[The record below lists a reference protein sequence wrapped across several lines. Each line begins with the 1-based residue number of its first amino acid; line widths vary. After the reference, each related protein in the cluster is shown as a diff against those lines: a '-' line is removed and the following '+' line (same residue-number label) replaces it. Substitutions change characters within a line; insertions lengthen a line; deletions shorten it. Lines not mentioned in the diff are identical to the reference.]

1 MIDRGSWAYRPS
13 EAFLK
18 KIVGRAD
25 IEDALTRL
33 EKLATEEA
41 RMAAAESLKAI
52 HGVGNRVMGV
62 DSKVYG
68 VQHTLKTVEGRVK
81 RVEGLLLGLEDMLQ
95 GVDDRVKDIGE
106 KVIDGAPTTSNQMST
121 TSSTLIRLGVEKI
134 RRDVPSDFETMTVVA
149 DGQESANMIENKT
162 AVAETKV
169 QSVDGTLSDVS
180 EGTVVQDTVMTPN
193 IRESVIDGAHI
204 IHN

>member
-1 MIDRGSWAYRPS
+1 V
-13 EAFLK
+13 K

-33 EKLATEEA
+33 EKLATEEV

-68 VQHTLKTVEGRVK
+68 VQHTLKTVESRVK

-106 KVIDGAPTTSNQMST
+106 KVIDGASTTSNQNVYNV
-121 TSSTLIRLGVEKI
+121 LN
-134 RRDVPSDFETMTVVA
+134 A
-149 DGQESANMIENKT
+149 D
-162 AVAETKV
+162 AV
-169 QSVDGTLSDVS
+169 
-180 EGTVVQDTVMTPN
+180 
-193 IRESVIDGAHI
+193 RC
-204 IHN
+204 